1 MTLQETRAT
10 LEDASERFKVMTA
23 PTILLN
29 DGHTMPQI
37 GLGTASLNDD
47 KVAPVIVTAIE
58 AGYRHIDTAYRYGN
72 QRGVGKGIR
81 DSGIHREEVFVTTKL
96 DGEFQGNERAIAGL
110 DECLRQ
116 LGLDYVDLLLIHW
129 PLPQRDEYISTW
141 KTFEKLVEAGKV
153 RSIGVSNFKPA
164 HLDRLLAE
172 ATIRPAANQIQLNP
186 RITRPEQ
193 RAYDRAHD
201 IATVAWSPLGQGS
214 DLLNEQTLATIAAK
228 YGKTPAQVVLRWNI
242 DLGVVAIPRSS
253 NPERLAQ
260 NIDVFD
266 CAPPRAESAATAAL
280 DTGAEKRVDSDTSG
294 H

>member
-1 MTLQETRAT
+1 MTIPT
-10 LEDASERFKVMTA
+10 LR
-23 PTILLN
+23 LN
-29 DGHTMPQI
+29 DGHPMPQI

-47 KVAPVIVTAIE
+47 TVAPVLVTAID

-81 DSGIHREEVFVTTKL
+81 ECGLPREDVFVTTKL

-110 DECLRQ
+110 DACLRQ

-129 PLPQRDEYISTW
+129 PLPQRDAYISTW
-141 KTFEKLVEAGKV
+141 KTFEQLVAAGKV
-153 RSIGVSNFKPA
+153 RSIGVSNFTPA
-164 HLDRLLAE
+164 QLDRLFAE
-172 ATIRPAANQIQLNP
+172 ATIRPAVNQIQLNP

-201 IATVAWSPLGQGS
+201 IVTVAWSPLGQGG
-214 DLLNEQTLATIAAK
+214 DLLNEPTLATIAAT
-228 YGKTPAQVVLRWNI
+228 YGKTPAQVVLRWAI

-260 NIDVFD
+260 NIDIFD
-266 CAPPRAESAATAAL
+266 FTLTAAEIAAISAL
-280 DTGAEKRVDSDTSG
+280 DTGAEKRVDSDTMG

>member
-1 MTLQETRAT
+1 MRVPALR
-10 LEDASERFKVMTA
+10 
-23 PTILLN
+23 LN
-29 DGHTMPQI
+29 DGHSIPQI

-47 KVAPVIVTAIE
+47 AVAPIIVTAIE

-81 DSGIHREEVFVTTKL
+81 DSGIPREELFVTTKL
-96 DGEFQGNERAIAGL
+96 DGEFQGGDRAIAGL

-116 LGLDYVDLLLIHW
+116 LGMDYVDLLLIHW

-141 KTFEKLVEAGKV
+141 KTFERLAGSGKV

-172 ATIRPAANQIQLNP
+172 ARIRPVANQIQLNP
-186 RITRPEQ
+186 RITRTEHV
-193 RAYDRAHD
+193 AYHRAHE
-201 IATVAWSPLGQGS
+201 IVTVSWSPLGPGG
-214 DLLNEQTLATIAAK
+214 DLLAEPTLATIAAK

-242 DLGVVAIPRSS
+242 ELALVPIPRSS

-260 NIDVFD
+260 NLDIFD
-266 CAPPRAESAATAAL
+266 FTLTPDEVAAISAL
-280 DTGAEKRVDSDTSG
+280 DTGAEPRVDSDVHG

>member
-1 MTLQETRAT
+1 MTIPT
-10 LEDASERFKVMTA
+10 LR
-23 PTILLN
+23 LN

-81 DSGIHREEVFVTTKL
+81 ESGIHREELFVTTKL

-141 KTFEKLVEAGKV
+141 KTFETLVEAGKI

-164 HLDRLLAE
+164 HLARLLA
-172 ATIRPAANQIQLNP
+172 AANIHPAVNQIQLNP

-201 IATVAWSPLGQGS
+201 IVTVAWSPLGQGS
-214 DLLNEQTLATIAAK
+214 DLLNEQTLATIAAT
-228 YGKTPAQVVLRWNI
+228 YGKTPAQVVLRWEI

-260 NIDVFD
+260 NIDIFD
-266 CAPPRAESAATAAL
+266 FTLTADEIAAISAL
-280 DTGAEKRVDSDTSG
+280 DTGAEKRVDSDTMG

>member
-1 MTLQETRAT
+1 MTIPT
-10 LEDASERFKVMTA
+10 LR
-23 PTILLN
+23 LN

-47 KVAPVIVTAIE
+47 TVAPVIVTAID

-81 DSGIHREEVFVTTKL
+81 ECGIPREEVFVTTKL

-129 PLPQRDEYISTW
+129 PLPQRDAYISTW
-141 KTFEKLVEAGKV
+141 KTFEQLVAAGKV
-153 RSIGVSNFKPA
+153 RSIGVSNFTPA
-164 HLDRLLAE
+164 QLDRLVAE
-172 ATIRPAANQIQLNP
+172 ATIRPAVNQIQLNP

-201 IATVAWSPLGQGS
+201 IITVAWSPLGQGG
-214 DLLNEQTLATIAAK
+214 DLMNEPTLATIAAT
-228 YGKTPAQVVLRWNI
+228 YGKTPAQVVLRWAI

-253 NPERLAQ
+253 NPARLAQ
-260 NIDVFD
+260 NIDIFD
-266 CAPPRAESAATAAL
+266 FTLTADEIAAISAL
-280 DTGAEKRVDSDTSG
+280 DTGAEKRVDSDTMG